1 VHEVAAE
8 PDARALR
15 AIEAVIRSFLAAQYP
30 EERDGPRRLSAST
43 NVWRDVGSLTLLQ
56 LVAFV
61 EQKFAFKVR
70 PIDFAPQNFATI
82 SAIAH
87 LVVARRP
94 RASDR

>member
-1 VHEVAAE
+1 M
-8 PDARALR
+8 RAV
-15 AIEAVIRSFLAAQYP
+15 EAVIRSFLAAQYL
-30 EERDGPRRLSAST
+30 EERDGKPRLSAST

-61 EQKFAFKVR
+61 EKKFAFKVR

-87 LVVARRP
+87 LVVTRRP
-94 RASDR
+94 GAADR